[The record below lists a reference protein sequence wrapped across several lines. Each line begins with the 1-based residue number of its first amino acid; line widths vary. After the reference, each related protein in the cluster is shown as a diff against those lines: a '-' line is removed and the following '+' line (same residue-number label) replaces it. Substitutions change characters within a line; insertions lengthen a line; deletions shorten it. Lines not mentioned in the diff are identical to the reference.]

1 MFGPE
6 WTDAELLRHFP
17 GSTSDGR
24 THGPSSGLL
33 AVPNQSHWFSCCHLP
48 PVLTG
53 GSSWRSSNLLLTA
66 AATLAVKSRRR
77 RYPPKERAFQ
87 KFRGFAPAGR
97 VHGRSQTSGDR
108 RWPSVHWNVLDDV
121 MDGGRG
127 LRRPLTRSGPAADS
141 RRQWAWRVW
150 GSREMRGQPQGRDLE
165 LTYP

>member
-53 GSSWRSSNLLLTA
+53 GSSWRSANLLLTA
-66 AATLAVKSRRR
+66 AATLAVNSRRR
-77 RYPPKERAFQ
+77 RYPPEERAFQ
-87 KFRGFAPAGR
+87 EFGGFA
-97 VHGRSQTSGDR
+97 R
-108 RWPSVHWNVLDDV
+108 RECPDV
-121 MDGGRG
+121 QFQGTVSD
-127 LRRPLTRSGPAADS
+127 RSGLPTS
-141 RRQWAWRVW
+141 PKV
-150 GSREMRGQPQGRDLE
+150 RGER
-165 LTYP
+165 